1 MIQVIIGILVLIASV
16 LLVLVVMV
24 QNSKGGGLDASFS
37 AVNQIGNV
45 AQSTDIVEKGT
56 WYLAGFIGFL
66 CLLSA
71 FNLGSDKGTM
81 STNTDGFKGGS
92 VPTEMPA
99 P

>member
-1 MIQVIIGILVLIASV
+1 MEIVIGILVLVASV
-16 LLVLVVMV
+16 LLVLIVMI

-71 FNLGSDKGTM
+71 FTMNSSNGSP
-81 STNTDGFKGGS
+81 SINTDGFKGGA
-92 VPTEMPA
+92 VPTEIPA